1 MAKQMKRP
9 MRLRDGSMQESS
21 RGASL
26 EWIASRGPLAQL
38 DSERIDMGRVEK
50 VFPFGLDDAS
60 IGGVADQWSV
70 NVVPNE
76 DHNFVV
82 DSQILSVI

>member
-1 MAKQMKRP
+1 MVKLTKRL
-9 MRLRDGSMQESS
+9 MLLLDCSMQESS

-26 EWIASRGPLAQL
+26 EWIAPRGPLPML
-38 DSERIDMGRVEK
+38 DSKRIDMGCVERG
-50 VFPFGLDDAS
+50 FPFALDDAS
-60 IGGVADQWSV
+60 IGVVADQWSV

-82 DSQILSVI
+82 DSQILTVI